1 MGSPLH
7 RSPSLKTPLFT
18 RTTRQQTITAEGV
31 IYLDA
36 CRTARHEIDRVETLL
51 ASTMAEPTGQL
62 AVSVP
67 SLLGAQVI
75 TPTLLAL
82 CQQWPQLSIS
92 VSASV
97 ELLA

>member
-1 MGSPLH
+1 
-7 RSPSLKTPLFT
+7 
-18 RTTRQQTITAEGV
+18 
-31 IYLDA
+31 
-36 CRTARHEIDRVETLL
+36 
-51 ASTMAEPTGQL
+51 MAEPTGQL

-92 VSASV
+92 VSASIEMADLFDGSV
-97 ELLA
+97 DLAVRVKSCQMRQGLSPKG